1 MGKRTEEEI
10 DRVPQ
15 QDVDS
20 RHDLREQ
27 MQILQFVPAIN
38 QPINSLRS
46 KKNVTHLTYKNQV
59 EKVNLQQLMS

>member
-38 QPINSLRS
+38 QHINSLRS
-46 KKNVTHLTYKNQV
+46 KK
-59 EKVNLQQLMS
+59 MSLI